1 MAMKAMKGKAAAPPK
16 ARKAAMK
23 KTTKH
28 RRTAMKAAMNQ
39 PTKHRAKAMKAVMKA
54 TKDAKRKNNKGK
66 EKKHTLWWHLNTEGV
81 KAVELKIEYT
91 GKLHII
97 MDYKNLS
104 PKAYVVLDDLPDA

>member
-28 RRTAMKAAMNQ
+28 RRKAMNAAMKK

-54 TKDAKRKNNKGK
+54 TKDAKSKKNKGK
-66 EKKHTLWWHLNTEGV
+66 EKKQTLWWHLNTEGV
-81 KAVELKIEYT
+81 KTVELKIEYT
-91 GKLHII
+91 GKLHSIV
-97 MDYKNLS
+97 DYKNLN
-104 PKAYVVLDDLPDA
+104 PKAYVVLDDMPDA